1 MSLPKTFKAAVAEKA
16 GEPFVLRERPLE
28 QPKDGQVLVKVL
40 ACGVCHSDSLAQAGW
55 FGFPRTP
62 GHEIVGDVVAV
73 PPSEKL
79 WKKGDRVGS
88 GWHGGHCNKCS
99 SCRSGHFVTC
109 ENQSI
114 NGIKIDGGYAEY
126 VLLNTEAIASIP
138 KEMDPAEAAPLLCAG
153 VTTFNSLRNMD
164 LHPGDIVAIQGIGGL
179 GHLAVQYAR
188 KMGYRT
194 VALSSSASKKDLAE
208 KLGAHVYLDGS
219 KVDQAAELTKLGG
232 AKVIMCTAPSGEIVS
247 KLIPGLTP
255 RGTLL
260 LLAVTD
266 GIKIDST
273 PLVTHGRSIQ
283 GWPSGT
289 AKDSE
294 DTVAFTQLSDIKCY
308 VERFPLEDANKAYD
322 KMMNGKP
329 NFRCV
334 LMP

>member
-1 MSLPKTFKAAVAEKA
+1 MSLPKTFEAAVAEKA
-16 GEPFVLRERPLE
+16 NEPFVLRERTLE

-40 ACGVCHSDSLAQAGW
+40 ACGVCHSDTLAQAGW

-88 GWHGGHCNKCS
+88 GWHGGHCNQCR

-109 ENQSI
+109 ENQTI

-164 LHPGDIVAIQGIGGL
+164 LHPGDIVAVQGIGGL
-179 GHLAVQYAR
+179 GHLAVQYSR
-188 KMGYRT
+188 KMGYKT

-219 KVDQAAELTKLGG
+219 KVDQAEELNKMGG

-247 KLIPGLTP
+247 KLIPGLTA

-266 GIKIDST
+266 GIKVDST

-308 VERFPLEDANKAYD
+308 VERFSLEDANKAYD
-322 KMMNGKP
+322 RMMSGKS